1 MIIISSS
8 GYVLVGNGSYLTG
21 LEQTVRIRAFFICLA
36 AYSRSAKTWT
46 SELFNIAQANAS
58 ASLRE
63 LSQPYPSSYSIGLQ
77 AIDSKL
83 TFLRLDHQHRGLGGI
98 LIPVVSGYIFYKRKQ
113 YRRLNTD
120 PGPRPMVFKSDPS
133 GHAR

>member
-21 LEQTVRIRAFFICLA
+21 LEQTRKLGLPSC
-36 AYSRSAKTWT
+36 ST
-46 SELFNIAQANAS
+46 SPKQT
-58 ASLRE
+58 
-63 LSQPYPSSYSIGLQ
+63 PLQ
-77 AIDSKL
+77 VYAIDSKL